1 MRSDG
6 QMGNWLEG
14 SRLPIDKIVHFL
26 YCWAF
31 KLSSVKFCER
41 ELLMGHDAV
50 VDFNNYCREVCAWKM
65 SLDDKSM
72 IGMSISQPAKYSLN
86 LLT

>member
-1 MRSDG
+1 
-6 QMGNWLEG
+6 MGNWLEG